1 MERLRKNS
9 FSRTLFINTTLL
21 LIILLITVIG
31 SWLWL
36 EYMENQRN
44 TEEYRSQF
52 MQTKREQVQAEVGHV
67 LDYMQFRDA
76 GLHERTRMQVK
87 DQVDDVFSLL
97 QAIYEEMSPEYSNE
111 EILTRIV
118 DSVRMLNRNRDF
130 HYYFINSLDGTAVLY
145 PPDPRIE
152 GTNML
157 ETEDSNLRFVMNELL
172 NIARTREMGFATY
185 PWQHPEHGNDYYHK
199 MTYIHSFH
207 PLNIFIGS
215 GEFLVNIEEQIKAE
229 TLDWISRIRFGD
241 EGYIFVIDR
250 KGNMI
255 SHIDPEYRDR
265 NMVDYLDPNGVAVI
279 QEIIEAAVTAPEG
292 GFVEYLW
299 KKPSTGE
306 QAPKLSFVKYY
317 ENWEWIFG
325 AGVYLDALQAQL
337 QEGLFQYRERMWRR
351 VVISIYIFM
360 LAGLISIFGIFTITS
375 KVRRSIGVFEDFF
388 HDAATA
394 YTPIDPKHLKYFEFR
409 RLAAHANKMVEENHN
424 AHQAMENSLIEKET
438 LLKEI
443 HHRVKNNLQ
452 LISSILNLQS
462 AYIEDEELLQYF
474 RESQSRIYTIASVH
488 EGLYESEHLSVV
500 DLDSYIQKIVPDLI
514 QIYSKDTRIIYTTRV
529 DRIELNINTAI
540 PVGLIL
546 NEVITNSI
554 QHAFPDRDEGR
565 IDITGSLS
573 KGFLELKV
581 KDNGIGIPE
590 QKDDFEAQTLGI
602 QLIKTLVEQMNA
614 DYSINNSHGCEVII
628 KIPWQK

>member
-1 MERLRKNS
+1 
-9 FSRTLFINTTLL
+9 
-21 LIILLITVIG
+21 
-31 SWLWL
+31 
-36 EYMENQRN
+36 
-44 TEEYRSQF
+44 
-52 MQTKREQVQAEVGHV
+52 MQEKREQVQVEVERV

-76 GLHERTRMQVK
+76 GLHDRTMLQVK

-97 QAIYEEMSPEYSNE
+97 QAINEEMSPEYNNE

-118 DSVRMLNRNRDF
+118 GSIRMLNRNRDV

-157 ETEDSNLRFVMNELL
+157 ETEDNHLRYVMNEML
-172 NIARTREMGFATY
+172 NIARTRKQGFVTY
-185 PWQHPEHGNDYYHK
+185 PWPHPEHGNDYYYK
-199 MTYIHSFH
+199 MTYIHSFL

-229 TLDWISRIRFGD
+229 TLDWISRIRFSD

-255 SHIDPEYRDR
+255 SHIGPEYRDE
-265 NMVDYLDPNGVAVI
+265 NMIDYLDPNGVAVI
-279 QEIIEAAVTAPEG
+279 REILRTAITNPDG
-292 GFVEYLW
+292 GFVEYFW
-299 KKPSTGE
+299 KKPSTGK

-317 ENWEWIFG
+317 DSWEWIFG

-337 QEGLFQYRERMWRR
+337 QEGLFQYRERMWTR
-351 VVISIYIFM
+351 VVISLYIFI

-375 KVRRSIGVFEDFF
+375 KVRRSIVVFEKFF
-388 HDAATA
+388 HDAATT
-394 YTPIDPKHLKYFEFR
+394 YTPIEPNLLKYLEFR
-409 RLAAHANKMVEENHN
+409 RLAAHANKMVEEHHN

-474 RESQSRIYTIASVH
+474 RESQSRIYIH
-488 EGLYESEHLSVV
+488 H
-500 DLDSYIQKIVPDLI
+500 
-514 QIYSKDTRIIYTTRV
+514 
-529 DRIELNINTAI
+529 
-540 PVGLIL
+540 
-546 NEVITNSI
+546 
-554 QHAFPDRDEGR
+554 F
-565 IDITGSLS
+565 
-573 KGFLELKV
+573 
-581 KDNGIGIPE
+581 IGP
-590 QKDDFEAQTLGI
+590 
-602 QLIKTLVEQMNA
+602 
-614 DYSINNSHGCEVII
+614 
-628 KIPWQK
+628 